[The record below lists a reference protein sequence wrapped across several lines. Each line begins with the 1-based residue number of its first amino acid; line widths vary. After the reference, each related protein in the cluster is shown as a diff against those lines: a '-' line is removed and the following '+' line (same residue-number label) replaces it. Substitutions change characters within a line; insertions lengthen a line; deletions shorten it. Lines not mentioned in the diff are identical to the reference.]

1 MSRIFEALQ
10 QANSELGRSLS
21 EAPESAEALSSFE
34 ATLIGEPAGLEDAPQ
49 FSLPTDSESRLVAW
63 LDPNS
68 LAAEN
73 LRALSARLRH
83 AQRRKP
89 IKTILVTSAVRGDG
103 KSTISS
109 NLAITLAAHGER
121 TLLLDGDLHQSSLA
135 SSLQVEGERGFADW
149 CERSEPIANLL
160 CKAEGLPL
168 WFLPAGVCV
177 DQPLTVLQS
186 PRASE
191 LLKLLAGWFSW
202 VIIDS
207 PPLLPLIDGK
217 VWAAMSDTVLLVAR
231 QGMTPKKGLMK
242 SLEGFDKSKLFALIM
257 NDSTPQE
264 ERYYRDYRKA
274 SGSIETRRRAA
285 RRAARRE

>member
-10 QANSELGRSLS
+10 QANPELGRTLS
-21 EAPESAEALSSFE
+21 ETPESAEALPSFT
-34 ATLIGEPAGLEDAPQ
+34 AALIGESGGLEEVPQ
-49 FSLPTDSESRLVAW
+49 FSLPADLESRLVAW

-89 IKTILVTSAVRGDG
+89 VKTILVTSAVRGDG

-135 SSLQVEGERGFADW
+135 STLRVDGEPGFADW
-149 CERSEPIANLL
+149 CERSEPVANLL

-207 PPLLPLIDGK
+207 PPLLPVIDGK
-217 VWAAMSDTVLLVAR
+217 VWATMSDTVLFVAR
-231 QGMTPKKGLMK
+231 QGVTPRKALTKC
-242 SLEGFDKSKLFALIM
+242 LESFDKSKLFALVM

-274 SGSIETRRRAA
+274 SGSIEARRRAA
-285 RRAARRE
+285 RRD